1 MSEHPPGYE
10 AEQPVDLS
18 KPVAYRPPP
27 VPEPPTPAR
36 RPEGRKEKQKK
47 APAEAAPAAPEAVY
61 GLVTVANVQPRTF
74 KSTVARKLHAGLEP
88 RHVNVRLW
96 NGVGSVRLDGLVV
109 ADMPADP
116 HGTDWRRQS
125 WTADQ
130 LVIPVPDDL
139 HAARAAWWMLD
150 RLEAE
155 GRPDLVSTAIVV
167 GIQTGAHR
175 MLGRKIAKTF
185 AARTAEVVR
194 VKLPGGVVPADDE
207 ARWEPLVSVVS
218 RALKQLSSRSRP
230 TQLSLRTPNQ
240 IVHLDSRLHGK
251 AANQ

>member
-18 KPVAYRPPP
+18 KPVAYVPI
-27 VPEPPTPAR
+27 PEPAATADR
-36 RPEGRKEKQKK
+36 SEGRGEKQEK
-47 APAEAAPAAPEAVY
+47 APEEAAPAAPQSVY

-74 KSTVARKLHAGLEP
+74 KSTVARKLYAGLEP
-88 RHVNVRLW
+88 RYAGVRLW
-96 NGVGSVRLDGLVV
+96 NGVGSIRLDGLVI

-116 HGTDWRRQS
+116 RGTDWRRQS
-125 WTADQ
+125 WTTDQ
-130 LVIPVPDDL
+130 LVLPVHDDL
-139 HAARAAWWMLD
+139 QAARAAWWMLD

-167 GIQTGAHR
+167 GIQTGRHR

-185 AARTAEVVR
+185 GARTAGVIR

-207 ARWEPLVSVVS
+207 ARWEPLVTAVS
-218 RALKQLSSRSRP
+218 HTVKQLSSRSRP
-230 TQLSLRTPNQ
+230 SMLPPRAPHQVVQ
-240 IVHLDSRLHGK
+240 LDSRRHGK

>member
-18 KPVAYRPPP
+18 RPLTYRPPP
-27 VPEPPTPAR
+27 ASEPPAPAR

-47 APAEAAPAAPEAVY
+47 ALEEVVPEAVY

-74 KSTVARKLHAGLEP
+74 KSTVARKLHAGLES

-96 NGVGSVRLDGLVV
+96 NGVGTIGLDGLVV

-125 WTADQ
+125 WTSDQ
-130 LVIPVPDDL
+130 LVLPVPDDL
-139 HAARAAWWMLD
+139 QAARAAWWMLD
-150 RLEAE
+150 RLDAE
-155 GRPDLVSTAIVV
+155 GRPDLVRSALVV
-167 GIQTGAHR
+167 GIRAGGHR
-175 MLGRKIAKTF
+175 MLARKIVKTF
-185 AARTAEVVR
+185 GERTAGVFR
-194 VKLPGGVVPADDE
+194 VKLPGGAAPDGDE
-207 ARWEPLVSVVS
+207 TQWEPLVAAVS
-218 RALKQLSSRSRP
+218 HALKQLPSRNRP
-230 TQLSLRTPNQ
+230 VMLPQRAPNHVVQ
-240 IVHLDSRLHGK
+240 LDSRRHGK

>member
-18 KPVAYRPPP
+18 RPVAYQPPP
-27 VPEPPTPAR
+27 APEPPAPAR

-47 APAEAAPAAPEAVY
+47 APEEAAPEAVY

-74 KSTVARKLHAGLEP
+74 KSTVARKLYAGLEP

-96 NGVGSVRLDGLVV
+96 NGVGTIRLDGLVV

-125 WTADQ
+125 WTTDQ
-130 LVIPVPDDL
+130 LVLPVPDDL

-150 RLEAE
+150 RLAAE
-155 GRPDLVSTAIVV
+155 GRPDLVGTAIVV

-185 AARTAEVVR
+185 GERTGGVIR

-207 ARWEPLVSVVS
+207 ARWEPLVTAVS
-218 RALKQLSSRSRP
+218 HALKQLSSRSRP
-230 TQLSLRTPNQ
+230 AMLPPRTPHQ
-240 IVHLDSRLHGK
+240 VVQLDSRRHGK